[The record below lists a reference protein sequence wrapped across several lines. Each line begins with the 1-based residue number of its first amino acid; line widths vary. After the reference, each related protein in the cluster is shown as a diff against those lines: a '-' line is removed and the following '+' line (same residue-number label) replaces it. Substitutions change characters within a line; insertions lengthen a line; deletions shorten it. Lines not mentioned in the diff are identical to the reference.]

1 MKSIT
6 RNKKIIP
13 FTPCYLAIKLKENRC
28 KSIRVRLRI
37 LFLIIYSSF
46 NRNNLKQVY
55 MSNPANELTQLKS
68 RIELYEKE
76 LNDITQKM
84 ADLLNES
91 TLRSN
96 AEEVAKIYG
105 IAILQYQK
113 LVKAY
118 REYIDSLERNM

>member
-1 MKSIT
+1 
-6 RNKKIIP
+6 
-13 FTPCYLAIKLKENRC
+13 
-28 KSIRVRLRI
+28 
-37 LFLIIYSSF
+37 
-46 NRNNLKQVY
+46 
-55 MSNPANELTQLKS
+55 
-68 RIELYEKE
+68 
-76 LNDITQKM
+76 M

>member
-1 MKSIT
+1 
-6 RNKKIIP
+6 
-13 FTPCYLAIKLKENRC
+13 
-28 KSIRVRLRI
+28 
-37 LFLIIYSSF
+37 
-46 NRNNLKQVY
+46 

-76 LNDITQKM
+76 LNYITQKIT
-84 ADLLNES
+84 DLLNES
-91 TLRSN
+91 TLTSN

-118 REYIDSLERNM
+118 KEYINSLEKNI